1 LLGVLAKGWLDSTED
16 NPGGDASAGGSV
28 AAGDDP
34 DTYDV
39 LLEFLAILAG
49 GSKEE

>member
-1 LLGVLAKGWLDSTED
+1 LLLGVLAEGWLDSTKD
-16 NPGGDASAGGSV
+16 DPGGDASVGGPV

-39 LLEFLAILAG
+39 LLASLAG
-49 GSKEE
+49 GSKVE